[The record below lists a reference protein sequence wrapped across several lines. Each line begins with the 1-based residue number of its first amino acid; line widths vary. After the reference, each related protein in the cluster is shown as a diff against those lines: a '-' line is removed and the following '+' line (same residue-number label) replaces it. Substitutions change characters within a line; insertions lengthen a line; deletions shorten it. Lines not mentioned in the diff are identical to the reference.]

1 VPGYANSHSRSHARS
16 LERVAA
22 ICERDD
28 DSLPLR
34 QAVLAEVRRVVGF
47 DAHVFVLTDP
57 ETSVGAAPLADVPPP
72 VLPLL
77 PRLIALKYR
86 TAVNRWTAME
96 SAVATLR
103 GATGDDPA
111 RSLVWRELLAELGVA
126 DVASGVFRDR
136 FGCWGFLDLW
146 RCGGPFAGPEVSY
159 LDGIASAVTAGL
171 RRAQA
176 RTFRSPPGRPPVA
189 PGPVVLLLSGE
200 LRVLGQTSQT
210 HDYLRALVPPAQG
223 QAPIPASA
231 YNVAAQLLAVEEG
244 VDANP
249 PRSRVHLAD
258 GLWLS
263 LRAARLDAVEPG
275 GDRHIAVTIEEA
287 APAERTVLFGRSYG
301 LSARETEVLNYLRAG
316 LDTRDVA
323 AGMHVSEHTVQDHLK
338 SVFAKTGTRSRRT
351 LLARATGT

>member
-1 VPGYANSHSRSHARS
+1 VPGYAHSRS
-16 LERVAA
+16 RVAA

-34 QAVLAEVRRVVGF
+34 QAVLAEVRRVVDF
-47 DAHVFVLTDP
+47 DSHVFVLTDP

-72 VLPLL
+72 VLPML

-103 GATGDDPA
+103 ATTGDDPA
-111 RSLVWRELLAELGVA
+111 RSLVWRELLAEQGVS
-126 DVASGVFRDR
+126 DVASCVFRDR

-146 RCGGPFAGPEVSY
+146 RAGTPFTGPEVSY
-159 LDGIASAVTAGL
+159 LDGIAATVTTAL

-176 RTFRSPPGRPPVA
+176 RTFVASAARPSAA

-200 LRVLGQTSQT
+200 LRVLGQTPQT
-210 HDYLRALVPPAQG
+210 HDYLRVLVPPAQG
-223 QAPIPASA
+223 RPPIPASA
-231 YNVAAQLLAVEEG
+231 YNVAAQLLAVEDG

-249 PRSRVHLAD
+249 ARSRVHLAD

-275 GDRHIAVTIEEA
+275 GERHIAVTIEEA
-287 APAERTVLFGRSYG
+287 ASAERTVLFGRSHG
-301 LSARETEVLNYLRAG
+301 LSARETEVMNHLRAG

-323 AGMHVSEHTVQDHLK
+323 ARMHLSEHTVQDHLK